1 VDSRAECHLAFDC
14 VSVLA
19 FGIGMVWRFLL
30 IEDLLFLDD
39 DGFHLVEMR
48 LRDIHVYMSNICLD
62 ATDKPQSV
70 T

>member
-1 VDSRAECHLAFDC
+1 
-14 VSVLA
+14 
-19 FGIGMVWRFLL
+19 MVWRFLL

-39 DGFHLVEMR
+39 DGFHLVEMK